1 MVMFPFLS
9 SVPSAATFKAASTIA
24 DALDSVPTADMD
36 FSEFTAMKDALDVK
50 STAMMAVTGV
60 IDAFKVFVPFA
71 PAFSKCTCDE
81 CEFGWDNG

>member
-1 MVMFPFLS
+1 
-9 SVPSAATFKAASTIA
+9 
-24 DALDSVPTADMD
+24 MD